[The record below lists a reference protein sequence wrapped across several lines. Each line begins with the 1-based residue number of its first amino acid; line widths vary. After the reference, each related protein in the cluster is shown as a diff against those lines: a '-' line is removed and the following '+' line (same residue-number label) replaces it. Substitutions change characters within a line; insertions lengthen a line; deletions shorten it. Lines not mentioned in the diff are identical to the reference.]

1 MSGIVLSDEVLDGLL
16 ARPDHAQ
23 IPCLQFLKMSP
34 AHKPCNCRNKRR
46 PAEARVD
53 GEQARICVSQLSAER
68 LAQLKNIL
76 GTDRVILYM
85 NTPGFPKRA
94 VI

>member
-1 MSGIVLSDEVLDGLL
+1 MSGVVLSDVVLDGLL

-34 AHKPCNCRNKRR
+34 AHKPCNCGGHKR
-46 PAEARVD
+46 PAEVRVD
-53 GEQARICVSQLSAER
+53 GEQAQICITQLSKER
-68 LAQLKNIL
+68 LAQLKKIL
-76 GTDRVILYM
+76 GTDRIVLYLS
-85 NTPGFPKRA
+85 TPGFPKRT